1 VSTPNQWR
9 KGHHLP
15 VLSSRPDLFYGR
27 MEVDVSSTAFQ
38 EGKQFRISYEYTEVG
53 STPLVLRFSS
63 PVDFLLQ
70 GQDLTSD
77 LVGVRYRVFRAAQ
90 GTPGGTFGTQVQI
103 TRSNGTSDA
112 KPLNPLVTIFT
123 GGTFTPTAG
132 QVAQETIRIRTP
144 SGSKKSLSVS
154 GEAGDE
160 RGIPAGDHYIILQSI
175 DANNLASGV
184 LNLEWEEVRP
194 TE

>member
-1 VSTPNQWR
+1 MSTPNQWR
-9 KGHHLP
+9 KRHHLP
-15 VLSSRPDLFYGR
+15 VLSSREDLFYAR
-27 MEVDVSSTAFQ
+27 MEVDVASTSFK
-38 EGKQFRISYEYTEVG
+38 EGKQFRISYEYIGVG
-53 STPLVLRFSS
+53 STPLVIRFSS
-63 PVDFLLQ
+63 PVDFSLQ

-90 GTPGGTFGTQVQI
+90 GTPGGTFGTPIQI

-132 QVAQETIRIRTP
+132 QEAQETIRIRTP
-144 SGSKKSLSVS
+144 SGSKKALSVS
-154 GEAGDE
+154 GKPGDE
-160 RGIPAGDHYIILQSI
+160 RGLPAGDHYIILQSI
-175 DANNLASGV
+175 DGNKLASGV
-184 LNLEWEEVRP
+184 LNLEWEELRP